1 MKQVFVDQDCQLHS
15 RIYLDEQQAHHL
27 FDVLRIQK
35 KEVVRLFSPSRTT
48 RLSIPF

>member
-35 KEVVRLFSPSRTT
+35 K
-48 RLSIPF
+48 